1 MPRARLLSLPCLLL
15 IAVLLAACGG
25 GGGAGDADPA
35 KAVPAGTSIY
45 LEGVV
50 RPEGDQRDDVLDAAG
65 KVLRTDEP
73 ERKLRE
79 LFDKSL
85 KEESPDAS
93 YDDDIAPWLGE
104 KAGVWVA
111 GLDRDKPG
119 YVVLVAAKD
128 TEKAQEAIDK
138 GIVENQKGKGAV
150 KQRSYEGVDYQ
161 LDKEGVA
168 AGIVGDFVTVGTEPE
183 FKRTVKAKDGDTLA
197 DDKRFKNTI
206 DELDEDRLGLFY
218 VDLKPVFEQAL
229 KSDPE
234 ARGQLEQIRAIFP
247 IDKLEPLAGALFAD
261 GDRIAFDT
269 LMSGP
274 GTKALRAFAPFLGTG
289 ETPLVSELPGDSWAA
304 FGAPNVGP
312 GLKTLFNTV
321 AGAFGGAAAAQQLE
335 QQYGLNLDR
344 DVFSWIGD
352 IAIFVRGSDK
362 ASLEGG
368 LVIEATNADN
378 MRGAFGKIVGLLQSQ
393 GGQKVNPVKVKG
405 AAAAFSTGPSDLGKP
420 VILARS
426 DSRVV
431 IGVGEAATADALA
444 PADKLGDSE
453 LFAQAKEALG
463 DDFKPSFLISMP
475 DLVKAVDASG
485 ETDPDWVKAKP
496 YLEAFTVIASG
507 GTFKDDEV
515 HSRVVAGLK

>member
-1 MPRARLLSLPCLLL
+1 MPRLRLLTLPCLFL

-25 GGGAGDADPA
+25 GAGAGDADPA
-35 KAVPAGTSIY
+35 KAVPAGTSLY
-45 LEGVV
+45 FEGVV

-65 KVLRTDEP
+65 KVLHTDDP
-73 ERKLRE
+73 ERKVRQLI
-79 LFDKSL
+79 DKAL
-85 KEESPDAS
+85 KESDDPDVT
-93 YDDDIAPWLGE
+93 YKDDIAPWLGE
-104 KAGVWVA
+104 KAGVWVT
-111 GLDRDKPG
+111 GVDRGKPG
-119 YVVLVAAKD
+119 YVAVVATKD
-128 TEKAQEAIDK
+128 TDKAQEAIDK
-138 GIVENQKGKGAV
+138 GVKSGGGKV

-161 LDKEGVA
+161 VDKDGVA
-168 AGIVGDFVTVGTEPE
+168 AGIVGDFFTVGTEPE
-183 FKRTVKAKDGDTLA
+183 FKRTVKAEKGDSLA
-197 DDKRFKNTI
+197 EDKRYTSTI
-206 DELDEDRLGLFY
+206 DGLDDDRLGLFY
-218 VDLKPVFEQAL
+218 VDLKPFFEQAL
-229 KSDPE
+229 KSDPDT
-234 ARGQLEQIRAIFP
+234 AGQLEQFRAIFP
-247 IDKLEPLAGALFAD
+247 IDKLEPLAGALLAN

-274 GTKALRAFAPFLGTG
+274 GVGALKAFAPFLGTG
-289 ETPLVSELPGDSWAA
+289 KTPLVSELPGDSWAA

-312 GLKTLFNTV
+312 GLKSLFDRV
-321 AGAFGGAAAAQQLE
+321 ASAFGGAAAAQQLE

-344 DVFSWIGD
+344 DVFGWIGD

-368 LVIEATNADN
+368 LVIKATNAAN

-393 GGQKVNPVKVKG
+393 GGQKVNPVKVRG
-405 AAAAFSTGPSDLGKP
+405 AAAAFSTGPDNDLGKP

-426 DSRVV
+426 EDRLV

-453 LFAQAKEALG
+453 LFKQAKDALG
-463 DDFKPSFLISMP
+463 DGFEPSFLISMP

-485 ETDPDWVKAKP
+485 ENDPDWVKAKP

-507 GTFKDDEV
+507 GTFEDDEV

>member
-1 MPRARLLSLPCLLL
+1 
-15 IAVLLAACGG
+15 
-25 GGGAGDADPA
+25 
-35 KAVPAGTSIY
+35 
-45 LEGVV
+45 V

-65 KVLRTDEP
+65 KVLRTDDP
-73 ERKLRE
+73 ERRVHE
-79 LFDKSL
+79 LIDRGL
-85 KEESPDAS
+85 KESDGPAMT
-93 YDDDIAPWLGE
+93 YKDDIAPWLGE

-111 GLDRDKPG
+111 GVDREKPG

-128 TEKAQEAIDK
+128 TEKAQDAIDAGVK
-138 GIVENQKGKGAV
+138 EDGGKV

-161 LDKEGVA
+161 VDEDGVA
-168 AGIVGDFVTVGTEPE
+168 AGIVGDFFTVGTEAE

-197 DDKRFKNTI
+197 DDKRFKSTI
-206 DELDEDRLGLFY
+206 DKLDDDRLGMFY

-229 KSDPE
+229 KSDPQ
-234 ARGQLEQIRAIFP
+234 ARAQYEQLRSIFP
-247 IDKLEPLAGALFAD
+247 VDKLEPLAGALFAD

-344 DVFSWIGD
+344 DVFGWIGD

-368 LVIEATNADN
+368 LVIDATNAGN

-405 AAAAFSTGPSDLGKP
+405 AAAAFSTGSNDIGKP

-426 DSRVV
+426 EDRVV
-431 IGVGEAATADALA
+431 IGVGETATADALA

-463 DDFKPSFLISMP
+463 DDFEPSFLISMP
-475 DLVKAVDASG
+475 DVIKAVDAMG
-485 ETDPDWVKAKP
+485 ETDADWVKAKP